1 MFVSINILY
10 VTPLHCF
17 TLLVIVTEEGDR
29 PAENGVETAIK
40 YLAQNNKANINTTSM
55 VSLTGEPEKALRDS
69 KYQILTVPP
78 ET

>member
-40 YLAQNNKANINTTSM
+40 YLAQNNM
-55 VSLTGEPEKALRDS
+55 GLRLS
-69 KYQILTVPP
+69 
-78 ET
+78 